1 MSIDNI
7 QFILQKCSS
16 HFTQYD
22 LFNPKTL
29 SSRINTGYITSNVC
43 LMLPSLVVSRQE
55 GERKSRSTTKQ
66 EIATKGIFTYWI
78 ISSRRKVKRSM
89 D

>member
-1 MSIDNI
+1 
-7 QFILQKCSS
+7 
-16 HFTQYD
+16 
-22 LFNPKTL
+22 
-29 SSRINTGYITSNVC
+29 
-43 LMLPSLVVSRQE
+43 MLPSLVVSRQE